1 MRKHIECHAR
11 ENNLYNPRKVIA
23 ELLEL
28 LDDTYDA
35 LENGNLELDDQMD
48 IIIRGKAAHINYYCP
63 NTWEYA
69 EVFLM
74 QTIGFLIMCY
84 ELREFPYY
92 EKLLKR
98 MTNALGCDAE
108 DLDVL

>member
-1 MRKHIECHAR
+1 MSKHINCHVKFHNYTSDRDAI
-11 ENNLYNPRKVIA
+11 K
-23 ELLEL
+23 ELLYLVDHDIFEGEDDDERFNQIEL
-28 LDDTYDA
+28 TVQGYT
-35 LENGNLELDDQMD
+35 
-48 IIIRGKAAHINYYCP
+48 AHIGYFCP

-92 EKLLKR
+92 EELLKR